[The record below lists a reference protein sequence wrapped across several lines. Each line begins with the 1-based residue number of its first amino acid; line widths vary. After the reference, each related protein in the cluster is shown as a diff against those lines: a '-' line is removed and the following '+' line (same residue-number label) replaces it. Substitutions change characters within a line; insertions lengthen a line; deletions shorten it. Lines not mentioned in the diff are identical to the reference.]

1 MKTCPI
7 MLNVN
12 GRTAVVV
19 GAGKVGL
26 RKARALRAA
35 GANVRLI
42 AGEGEDIDAPG
53 EGMEVIRQ
61 RYRGEHAAGATLVLA
76 CTDDSKLNARIADDA
91 RRAGALVNVADEPA
105 LCDFFLPATAE
116 DGDVVVAVGT
126 GGASPA
132 LAAALRDRVASSL
145 PERIGKFAA
154 ALANARK
161 QLMASVPN
169 AGRRKQ
175 ILRELAGDEAYSEF
189 LASGEAALNNRLK
202 QLMRQR

>member
-76 CTDDSKLNARIADDA
+76 CTDDSKLNARI
-91 RRAGALVNVADEPA
+91 ADEPA